1 MLTQDSKYNYMK
13 IELEDLPSR
22 GLAYPEGTVI
32 KGRFLTI
39 QDVKFL
45 ALLNEYT
52 ATSVINEILDRCFYM
67 TFPFEDLLL
76 CDRLYLAF
84 WLRANSFMKENGYTF
99 NIKCQNCGSTFTQ
112 KLLLDDIPVLQLQS
126 VPTEVILPKSR
137 HVLSLKMPTIK
148 DLNTVYEDRDI
159 EYIARM
165 LRVENPVD
173 YVLNLNAY
181 DYAYLSAICS
191 QYNAGFNLTFD
202 FPCKNCGKMN
212 HMQLVL
218 TDDGLFGQMNIR
230 NIINVVLRVT
240 KYVGCYIPDTT
251 PWPELEMI
259 QDVTNA
265 MVKEENEE
273 IQKQEAKAK
282 AQQASMQSKYS
293 SKYHTH

>member
-1 MLTQDSKYNYMK
+1 MLTQDSKYNYLK
-13 IELEDLPSR
+13 VDLNDLPSR
-22 GLAYPEGTVI
+22 GLLYPEGTVI
-32 KGRFLTI
+32 KGRFLTV

-52 ATSVINEILDRCFYM
+52 ATAVINEIIDRCFYM
-67 TFPFEDLLL
+67 TFPIEDLLL

-112 KLLLDDIPVLQLQS
+112 KLLLDDIPVLQLS
-126 VPTEVILPKSR
+126 APPTDVFLPKSR
-137 HVLSLKMPTIK
+137 QVLTLKMATVK
-148 DLNTVYEDRDI
+148 DLDLVYEDKEI
-159 EYIARM
+159 EFIARM
-165 LRVENPVD
+165 LRVENPIE

-191 QYNAGFNLTFD
+191 QYKAGFNLEFD
-202 FPCKNCGKMN
+202 FPCKNCGRNN
-212 HMQLVL
+212 HMLLVI

-230 NIINVVLRVT
+230 NIINVILRVT
-240 KYVGCYIPDTT
+240 KYVGCYIPDDTS
-251 PWPELEMI
+251 WPELEMI

-273 IQKQEAKAK
+273 MQKQEAKAK
-282 AQQASMQSKYS
+282 AQSAAMQSKYS
-293 SKYHTH
+293 AKYHGH